1 MLTTI
6 EGVYKNG
13 RIELSEIPEGGEE
26 RRVLVTFLEG
36 GTSNGSAQAATG
48 RMITF
53 GMFPELNALIDEDFK
68 DAEGHSPPVV
78 NV

>member
-1 MLTTI
+1 MRYNRA
-6 EGVYKNG
+6 GAGDVPG
-13 RIELSEIPEGGEE
+13 
-26 RRVLVTFLEG
+26 LEG
-36 GTSNGSAQAATG
+36 GTPNGSAQAATG